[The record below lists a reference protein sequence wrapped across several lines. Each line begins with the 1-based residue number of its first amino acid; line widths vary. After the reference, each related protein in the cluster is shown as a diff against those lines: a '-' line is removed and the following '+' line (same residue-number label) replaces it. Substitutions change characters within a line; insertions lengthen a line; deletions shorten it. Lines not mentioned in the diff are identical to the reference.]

1 MLCSHLPFLP
11 IKKSFTNEKTCGIIA
26 KPYDSGY
33 GVSLFSGTHL
43 PYRLGYSVIFKEVKN
58 MTQAEKQAIIK
69 EYATHEGDT
78 GSPEVQIAVLTKRIN
93 DLNAHLKNNMKDHHS
108 RRGLLK
114 MVGHRR
120 NLLAYLQ
127 KTDIERYR
135 SIIARLGL
143 RK

>member
-1 MLCSHLPFLP
+1 
-11 IKKSFTNEKTCGIIA
+11 
-26 KPYDSGY
+26 
-33 GVSLFSGTHL
+33 
-43 PYRLGYSVIFKEVKN
+43 

-93 DLNAHLKNNMKDHHS
+93 DLNEHLKANHKDHHS

-120 NLLAYLQ
+120 NLLNYLQ
-127 KTDIERYR
+127 RVDIERYR
-135 SIIARLGL
+135 AIIKKLGI